1 MTFLFCQVGF
11 RHEVVQIESDDPTQ
25 NQEAYEV
32 HILLVG
38 EKIGEQ
44 LMIAGKVVDDE
55 TDSII

>member
-1 MTFLFCQVGF
+1 MGF